1 MKLRNN
7 TKWRDIFI
15 TELNIKL
22 VYYTEYLIK
31 YQKVTLYETKT
42 VKTWKKYIIIILHVL
57 LYRYL
62 VVHVLSQQ
70 IINIYPMRRY
80 RIWRFI
86 QSSHVIS
93 DEALAELDIILAR
106 LNKSPY
112 PILPNRINIL
122 SFTIIK
128 KRKRKFIFLKQLL
141 LRYTCV
147 SIHLVK

>member
-1 MKLRNN
+1 ME
-7 TKWRDIFI
+7 I
-15 TELNIKL
+15 
-22 VYYTEYLIK
+22 YLIGK
-31 YQKVTLYETKT
+31 WT
-42 VKTWKKYIIIILHVL
+42 
-57 LYRYL
+57 
-62 VVHVLSQQ
+62 

-128 KRKRKFIFLKQLL
+128 KRKRKFIFFKATPLALHLRIYSSCQIISLSFCFRLTKIEIKFGLTVVIETWKTCMILLISKSQL
-141 LRYTCV
+141 
-147 SIHLVK
+147 H